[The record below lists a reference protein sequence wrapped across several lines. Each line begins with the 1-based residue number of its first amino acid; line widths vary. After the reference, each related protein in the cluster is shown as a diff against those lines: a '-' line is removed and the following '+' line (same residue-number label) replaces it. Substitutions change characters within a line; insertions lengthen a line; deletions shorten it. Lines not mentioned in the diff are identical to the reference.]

1 MILPASSLFLAL
13 SAAAVMGYLVVA
25 TAHQRLGQRW
35 AQIVF
40 AGTWV
45 LHGSALVAYWLG
57 HPNHFGFAVA
67 LSITAWIVSTIYG
80 IETQLQPKLRARW
93 VLAALGALAVALAVI
108 FPGAAHPIASSVWLP
123 VHLALGLASY
133 GLIAVAVFHAW
144 LVKRTE
150 FDIRHAQAQ
159 EDHPPL
165 LALERLMFQFVGVG
179 FVLLSATLVVG
190 AGFAAMSGGIGWRW
204 DHKTVFSML
213 AWATLATLLV
223 GRWRLG
229 WRGKT
234 AARMLYVGAG
244 LLLMGYV
251 GSRFVLEVLLARP

>member
-1 MILPASSLFLAL
+1 MILLASSLFLAL

-123 VHLALGLASY
+123 VHLALSNSAM
-133 GLIAVAVFHAW
+133 
-144 LVKRTE
+144 RTSRNMSE
-150 FDIRHAQAQ
+150 T
-159 EDHPPL
+159 
-165 LALERLMFQFVGVG
+165 
-179 FVLLSATLVVG
+179 LLSVMRA
-190 AGFAAMSGGIGWRW
+190 
-204 DHKTVFSML
+204 
-213 AWATLATLLV
+213 
-223 GRWRLG
+223 
-229 WRGKT
+229 
-234 AARMLYVGAG
+234 
-244 LLLMGYV
+244 
-251 GSRFVLEVLLARP
+251 